1 MLRREM
7 KRLLL
12 PLLALLALPTAVMAE
27 SFYLL
32 VNAVDKKGALDSQ
45 NSWVVPMKTLSGC
58 EKAGLKIIS
67 SDRFR
72 ADSQYITFECLENK

>member
-1 MLRREM
+1 M
-7 KRLLL
+7 KRFLL
-12 PLLALLALPTAVMAE
+12 PLLAALALPTAVKAE

-32 VNAVDKKGALDSQ
+32 VNAVDNVGRLDSQ

-58 EKAGLKIIS
+58 EQAGLKIIA

-72 ADSQYITFECLENK
+72 ADTQYMTFECVEKK

>member
-1 MLRREM
+1 M
-7 KRLLL
+7 KRLLIQ
-12 PLLALLALPTAVMAE
+12 LLATLALPTAVKAE

-32 VNAVDKKGALDSQ
+32 VNAVDNVGRLDSQ

-58 EKAGLKIIS
+58 EQAGLKIIA

-72 ADSQYITFECLENK
+72 ADTQYMTFECVEKK

>member
-1 MLRREM
+1 M

-12 PLLALLALPTAVMAE
+12 PLLAILSLPTAVKAE

-32 VNAVDKKGALDSQ
+32 VNAVDSVGNLDSQ
-45 NSWVVPMKTLSGC
+45 NSWVIPMKTLDGC
-58 EKAGLKIIS
+58 EQAGLKIIS

-72 ADSQYITFECLENK
+72 ADSQYLTFECIESK

>member
-1 MLRREM
+1 M
-7 KRLLL
+7 KGLLIT
-12 PLLALLALPTAVMAE
+12 LLATLAFPTMVNAE

-32 VNAVDKKGALDSQ
+32 VNAVDNAGNLDSQ

-58 EKAGLKIIS
+58 EQAGLKIIS

-72 ADSQYITFECLENK
+72 ADTQYITFECVEKK

>member
-1 MLRREM
+1 M

-12 PLLALLALPTAVMAE
+12 PLLAILSLPTAVKAE

-32 VNAVDKKGALDSQ
+32 VNAVDSVGNLDSQ
-45 NSWVVPMKTLSGC
+45 NSWVIPMKTLAGC
-58 EKAGLKIIS
+58 EQAGLKIIS

-72 ADSQYITFECLENK
+72 ADSQYLTFECIESK